1 MGGSAY
7 REVQRLDW
15 LLAIPISLGAYLLG
29 SLPTGYL
36 VVRLVKGIDI
46 RQVGTKNVGALN
58 TYQQVGVWGGL
69 LVLFVDAGK
78 GALAVL
84 VPGWIGAP
92 EWVLFLTTPLVVVGH
107 NWTVFLR
114 FRGGKGAATIFGIS
128 LALVLVPTIITIVPV
143 ALVIFLTRNVVT
155 GAAVGFVFLNLT
167 LVVLGQGAVPIAL
180 CASLTLM
187 VVVTYSISIREQL
200 TSSIKTRQWRG
211 LFNRLP

>member
-1 MGGSAY
+1 
-7 REVQRLDW
+7 LDW
-15 LLAIPISLGAYLLG
+15 LQAISLGLGAYLLG

-36 VVRLVKGIDI
+36 VVRLAKGIDI

-78 GALAVL
+78 GAMAVL
-84 VPGWIGAP
+84 APEWLGAP

-114 FRGGKGAATIFGIS
+114 FRGGKGAASIFGIS
-128 LALVLVPTIITIVPV
+128 LALVLVPTVITLAPV

-155 GAAVGFVFLNLT
+155 GAAVGFVFLNVM
-167 LVVLGQGAVPIAL
+167 LVVTGQGAVQIAL
-180 CASLTLM
+180 CASLTVM
-187 VVVTYSISIREQL
+187 VVITYTVSIREQL
-200 TSSIKTRQWRG
+200 LSAVKARQWRG

>member
-1 MGGSAY
+1 M
-7 REVQRLDW
+7 DW
-15 LLAIPISLGAYLLG
+15 LLAIPLSFGAYLLG

-58 TYQQVGVWGGL
+58 TYQQVGAFGGL
-69 LVLFVDAGK
+69 FVLFVDAGK

-84 VPGWIGAP
+84 IPGWLGAP
-92 EWVLFLTTPLVVVGH
+92 DEVLFLTTPLVVAGH

-114 FRGGKGAATIFGIS
+114 FQGGKGAAAIFGIS
-128 LALVLVPTIITIVPV
+128 LALVLVPTLVTILPV

-155 GAAVGFVFLNLT
+155 GAGVGFVFLNVM
-167 LVVLGQGAVPIAL
+167 LVVTGQGAVQIIL
-180 CASLTLM
+180 CASLTVM
-187 VVVTYSISIREQL
+187 VVVTYSIGIREQL
-200 TSSIKTRQWRG
+200 LTAFKTRQWGG